1 MCEVHHQ
8 FKRFVTKRLQ
18 GQDDVI
24 NQQIPVG
31 LADLVPP
38 RYVVKY
44 RIPGF
49 ACARLIELV
58 YYISGYYDKG
68 KNVVNLGC

>member
-18 GQDDVI
+18 GQDHVI
-24 NQQIPVG
+24 YQQISVG

-38 RYVVKY
+38 RDIVKY
-44 RIPGF
+44 RIPGL
-49 ACARLIELV
+49 ARASLV
-58 YYISGYYDKG
+58 EWIYYYLDVTQDLY
-68 KNVVNLGC
+68 VC